1 MNLLWHC
8 TYSVTLWCKV
18 QKFISENI
26 QCLKPSSLLW
36 ENVLFGFTDYPDQE
50 EQYFYL
56 INFTY
61 SVDQISTFISVN
73 LLIKKNNFMV
83 LLTEI
88 CIYIDSIRH
97 SVNRKL

>member
-1 MNLLWHC
+1 MHLFWHC

-18 QKFISENI
+18 QKFIRENI
-26 QCLKPSSLLW
+26 QCLKPSSLIW

-56 INFTY
+56 IN
-61 SVDQISTFISVN
+61 
-73 LLIKKNNFMV
+73 LLILLTKFHIHKCKFTNKKNYFMV

-88 CIYIDSIRH
+88 CIYIDSRDAP
-97 SVNRKL
+97 R